1 MKESYHKG
9 KILVVDDDENIRK
22 TVKLRL
28 EEAGGYQVITACNGV
43 EALEMAKAHN
53 PDLIL
58 LNVMMPKLNGIM
70 TTLRLKG
77 AEQTKSIP
85 VIIMTGIKERDEMIL
100 ARHVG
105 AADYITKPFESAELL
120 KKIERLLS
128 KK

>member
-43 EALEMAKAHN
+43 EALQMAKDNN
-53 PDLIL
+53 PVLIL

-77 AEQTKSIP
+77 MEQTKSIP

-100 ARHVG
+100 AKHVG

-128 KK
+128 KR

>member
-1 MKESYHKG
+1 MKEHYHKG

-28 EEAGGYQVITACNGV
+28 EEAGGYQVITASNGQ

-77 AEQTKSIP
+77 TEETKSIP